1 MSVALHPELEA
12 ARRKARRRRR
22 IVVTSKRIVILA
34 CVVLVLS
41 PGYFVVLAS
50 LQSGS
55 SFFSGTLTPRHLTLT
70 HYASLFSDTEFLTWV
85 KNSMIV
91 CTTVSILSTV
101 CVALLAYAFARLKFY
116 GQRHGL
122 FALWVIQLFPATI
135 AVPAYFYFL
144 LKLSEW
150 SNNHIGLE
158 TYGGLI
164 LLLTGVGMAFY
175 AWLFKGYLDNLPIEL
190 EEAAFVDGATRFQV
204 MWYVIAP
211 LVRPMIATVF
221 LLVFVAT
228 YSEYLLS
235 SIVITA
241 SSNKYTLPLGLR
253 GFIFNRFTENWSEFA
268 AAAVVGSL
276 PVLIVFMAMQRHLVS
291 GLARGAV
298 KG

>member
-1 MSVALHPELEA
+1 MLCANVVFHPEHIEGSEPMLGFDARNAAYCAFVTSVASMQKVPTGTDAGPASPLH
-12 ARRKARRRRR
+12 
-22 IVVTSKRIVILA
+22 
-34 CVVLVLS
+34 
-41 PGYFVVLAS
+41 FVVLAS

-221 LLVFVAT
+221 QLVFIAT
-228 YSEYLLS
+228 
-235 SIVITA
+235 
-241 SSNKYTLPLGLR
+241 
-253 GFIFNRFTENWSEFA
+253 
-268 AAAVVGSL
+268 
-276 PVLIVFMAMQRHLVS
+276 
-291 GLARGAV
+291 
-298 KG
+298 